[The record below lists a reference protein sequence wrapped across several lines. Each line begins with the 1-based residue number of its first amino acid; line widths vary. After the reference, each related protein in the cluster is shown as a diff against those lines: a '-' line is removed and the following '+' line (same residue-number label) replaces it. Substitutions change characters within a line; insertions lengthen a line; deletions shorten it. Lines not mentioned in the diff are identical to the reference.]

1 MKGVLVI
8 IDGMGDLPLKI
19 IDDKTALEAAK
30 MPNLDFLAAR
40 GEMGYMYP
48 VKPGFVPGSDEAI
61 VSIFGNNLE
70 NSSRGQLEAIG
81 SGLDLEEGDLALRV
95 NFATID
101 SLKNGN
107 VIDRRVGR
115 TLTTKEA
122 NLLAKSLNQIKMS
135 CKFEFKATIQH
146 RGALVFREG
155 VFSGNITGNDPT
167 YSAGTTKEMEKINIS
182 KPKDDSENS
191 RYSANIVNEF
201 VEKAYE
207 VLNNHPVNKNRR
219 NRGLMPANYLLVRG
233 AGTERPKLK
242 KYPKW
247 ISPSYMP
254 LEIGFSKVCDMT
266 VKTFTYPKLKTLDA
280 YDNLYDG
287 LKKACKFNIKILKK
301 YHKKFDYAYVHI
313 KETDLPG
320 HDNKVMEK
328 IFMLEYIDQTFFKF
342 LRGFVPKNE
351 IKVVVTADHS
361 TPCKLKNH
369 SSDPV
374 PVLLY
379 NNSSIPRAKKFCEK
393 EAKKGTLG
401 RIMGQDLLKVVG
413 FNK

>member
-1 MKGVLVI
+1 
-8 IDGMGDLPLKI
+8 
-19 IDDKTALEAAK
+19 
-30 MPNLDFLAAR
+30 
-40 GEMGYMYP
+40 
-48 VKPGFVPGSDEAI
+48 
-61 VSIFGNNLE
+61 
-70 NSSRGQLEAIG
+70 
-81 SGLDLEEGDLALRV
+81 
-95 NFATID
+95 
-101 SLKNGN
+101 
-107 VIDRRVGR
+107 
-115 TLTTKEA
+115 
-122 NLLAKSLNQIKMS
+122 
-135 CKFEFKATIQH
+135 
-146 RGALVFREG
+146 
-155 VFSGNITGNDPT
+155 
-167 YSAGTTKEMEKINIS
+167 
-182 KPKDDSENS
+182 
-191 RYSANIVNEF
+191 
-201 VEKAYE
+201 
-207 VLNNHPVNKNRR
+207 
-219 NRGLMPANYLLVRG
+219 
-233 AGTERPKLK
+233 
-242 KYPKW
+242 
-247 ISPSYMP
+247 MP

-342 LRGFVPKNE
+342 LREFVPKNE
-351 IKVVVTADHS
+351 IKVVVTADHC

-369 SSDPV
+369 SADPV

>member
-95 NFATID
+95 NFATI
-101 SLKNGN
+101 
-107 VIDRRVGR
+107 
-115 TLTTKEA
+115 
-122 NLLAKSLNQIKMS
+122 
-135 CKFEFKATIQH
+135 
-146 RGALVFREG
+146 
-155 VFSGNITGNDPT
+155 
-167 YSAGTTKEMEKINIS
+167 
-182 KPKDDSENS
+182 
-191 RYSANIVNEF
+191 VNEF

-219 NRGLMPANYLLVRG
+219 SRGLMPANYLLVRG
-233 AGTERPKLK
+233 AGIERPKLK

-254 LEIGFSKVCDMT
+254 LEIGFSKVCDMI

-351 IKVVVTADHS
+351 IK
-361 TPCKLKNH
+361 
-369 SSDPV
+369 
-374 PVLLY
+374 
-379 NNSSIPRAKKFCEK
+379 
-393 EAKKGTLG
+393 
-401 RIMGQDLLKVVG
+401 
-413 FNK
+413 

>member
-1 MKGVLVI
+1 MRDKTFYINSIKMDLLRVVTVAGDVTK
-8 IDGMGDLPLKI
+8 DLPKQSVQEFLI
-19 IDDKTALEAAK
+19 HADD
-30 MPNLDFLAAR
+30 DF
-40 GEMGYMYP
+40 
-48 VKPGFVPGSDEAI
+48 K
-61 VSIFGNNLE
+61 
-70 NSSRGQLEAIG
+70 
-81 SGLDLEEGDLALRV
+81 
-95 NFATID
+95 
-101 SLKNGN
+101 
-107 VIDRRVGR
+107 
-115 TLTTKEA
+115 
-122 NLLAKSLNQIKMS
+122 
-135 CKFEFKATIQH
+135 
-146 RGALVFREG
+146 
-155 VFSGNITGNDPT
+155 
-167 YSAGTTKEMEKINIS
+167 KINLS

-191 RYSANIVNEF
+191 RYSANLVNEF

-219 NRGLMPANYLLVRG
+219 SRGLMPANFLLVRGPGAEPPKLKFYKKWMAVTYMPLEIGFARACGMTNYYLLVRG

-342 LRGFVPKNE
+342 LREFVPKNE
-351 IKVVVTADHS
+351 IKVVVTADHC

-369 SSDPV
+369 SADPV